1 MTQAID
7 QGNSPV
13 EPGAGIAAP
22 RRLERADVEPAAQAL
37 ARAFFDDPMM
47 QYIWPQDRMRSGMLP
62 VFIAVPGMNGSKHMP
77 IATDKAR
84 YAGDAVAA
92 VVADSRDA
100 AKRAADLIAVDYEP
114 LPVVVDATKALF
126 LPPGKTVIPPGPM
139 MRVLLPDIWRWRPGP
154 FMRFMGIV
162 NEFEHKHPPQLHWYL
177 LVLGV
182 DPPQQGQGVGGVLIS
197 EELARADADKLPVYL
212 ETLKARNVPFYE
224 KHGFAVREHFNCH
237 GGRGPETWTMLRA
250 PR

>member
-22 RRLERADVEPAAQAL
+22 RRLERADMEPAAQAL

-62 VFIAVPGMNGSKHMP
+62 VFM
-77 IATDKAR
+77 
-84 YAGDAVAA
+84 
-92 VVADSRDA
+92 
-100 AKRAADLIAVDYEP
+100 RAAIKITAPHGESFTTP
-114 LPVVVDATKALF
+114 GSPEGAALF
-126 LPPGKTVIPPGPM
+126 LPPGKPVIPPGPM

-182 DPPQQGQGVGGVLIS
+182 DPPRQGQGVGGVLIS